1 MESLTE
7 ENESMTMNVL
17 RFICISLALATSAAT
32 AADPPSVEEP
42 LAIGSRREL
51 FVDDWLIAKMQ
62 HTHLALQ
69 KPERR
74 EVAFTFDAAWDD
86 SSAWPIRAI
95 KVGDVFRIY
104 YRATCLGPGDDN
116 SAYGVVESKDGLTF
130 TRPRLGL
137 REFHGSR
144 ENNLLDAVIPDAKA
158 HTPAPFEDTNPGC
171 PPELRYKGLASG
183 GWQVLCAYGSPDGI
197 AWRKLH
203 EGRLDYPGT
212 FDTVTTAFW
221 DTIIGR
227 YRSYTRFFSGEVR
240 AIETATS
247 EDFIHWTTPEPL
259 VYADGDYQMQ
269 LYTNAI
275 QPCPGAEH
283 IYVGFPN
290 RFMERRKSDPNAET
304 GMNDALFMSSRD
316 GVRWTRHLEAW
327 VKPGLDPLNW
337 THRNNYPVW
346 GIVETS
352 PTEWSM
358 YVTEHYAHRSLPS
371 RIRRLALRPHGF
383 VAVHAGYSGGEMT
396 TKPLTF
402 TGKALKMN
410 FATSAAGSIR
420 VEIQDT
426 AGKPIPGFGLDDCP
440 EIFGDRLDH
449 VVTWKQQSDVT
460 KLAGQPIRLRFVMKD
475 ADLFAI
481 RFQ

>member
-1 MESLTE
+1 
-7 ENESMTMNVL
+7 MTMNML
-17 RFICISLALATSAAT
+17 RGICISVVLATSAAT
-32 AADPPSVEEP
+32 AADPPAVEKP
-42 LAIGSRREL
+42 LTIGSRREL

-62 HTHLALQ
+62 GAHLALQ

-74 EVAFTFDAAWDD
+74 EVVFTFDAAWEDC
-86 SSAWPIRAI
+86 SAWPIRAI

-104 YRATCLGPGDDN
+104 YRASCLGPGDDN
-116 SAYGVVESKDGLTF
+116 SAYGMVESRDGVTF

-137 REFHGSR
+137 RDFKGSR
-144 ENNLLDAVIPDAKA
+144 ENNLLNNLLDAGK
-158 HTPAPFEDTNPGC
+158 PAPKSNMPPPFQDTNPKC
-171 PPELRYKGLASG
+171 PPELRYKGLATG
-183 GWQVLCAYGSPDGI
+183 EWQVLWACGSPDGI

-203 EGRLDYPGT
+203 EGKLDYPGT

-227 YRSYTRFFSGEVR
+227 YRSYTRFFTPGGVR

-247 EDFIHWTTPEPL
+247 EDFIHWTKPEPL

-290 RFMERRKSDPNAET
+290 RFMEQRKLDPKAET

-316 GVRWTRHLEAW
+316 GVRWTRYLAAW

-358 YVTEHYAHRSLPS
+358 YITEHYAHKGLPT
-371 RIRRLALRPHGF
+371 RIRRLAVRPHGF
-383 VAVHAGYSGGEMT
+383 AAVHADYSGGEMT

-402 TGKALKMN
+402 AGKALTMN

-420 VEIQDT
+420 VEIQDA
-426 AGKPIPGFGLDDCP
+426 AGRPIPGFALDDCP
-440 EIFGDRLDH
+440 EIFGDRLNH
-449 VVTWKQQSDVT
+449 VVAWKQQSDVS
-460 KLAGQPIRLRFVMKD
+460 KLAGKPIRVRFVMKD
-475 ADLFAI
+475 ADLFTI